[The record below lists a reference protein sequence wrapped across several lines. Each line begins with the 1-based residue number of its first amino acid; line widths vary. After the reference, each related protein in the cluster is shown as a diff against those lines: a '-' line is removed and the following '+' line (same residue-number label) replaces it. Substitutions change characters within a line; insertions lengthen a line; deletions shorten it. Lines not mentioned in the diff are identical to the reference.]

1 MATPL
6 DELLVEI
13 GIDADDLT
21 RGVDGAADDVE
32 RSLAGVGDAADAM
45 GRDIVQVADDASA
58 ALDDV
63 GASADQAAQGAE
75 QAAGNVEGSLRN
87 IAAGAAG
94 VAVGGLFVA
103 GLTSA
108 MDIKAASTKLTNQ
121 LGLTAEESERAGT
134 IAGEVFKDGFSDS
147 IGGVNDA
154 LASVAS
160 AMGGFGKLSDDELS
174 AMTKN
179 AITLAETFEMDV
191 GEAATAAGQLIANNL
206 VKDGTEAFDV
216 LMGAAQRLP
225 KSMVADI
232 PAVITEYGKHFD
244 RIGLDAQTAFGM
256 MSQYVQA
263 GGRDLDQA
271 GDVLHEF
278 ARITSEE
285 SERAADALKE
295 MGLPANQMLKD
306 INAGGEPAREALQ
319 KTIEGLRGIKDP
331 AKQAELGVAL
341 FGDMAGEGAD
351 ALWAMDPAT
360 AAVATGMDN
369 VEGAARKATEAVEE
383 SKSFDAAWR
392 QISTTLGETLAP
404 ALEKVGDFMSEHP
417 QLVQFLVPFVFMLA
431 AAFGVFA
438 ISVWAVNAAMLANP
452 ITWIVLLIVGLIAIV
467 ALVILKWDEL
477 SAATEAAWEWI
488 QLKVAEAVAWLLG
501 KIEDSVNWITDKWDA
516 GWSWVEDKTEKAAL
530 AILAAIDWLG
540 AIPGNVAG
548 WFNDV
553 VGYVSGLPSRI
564 GRAATGMWE
573 SIVREFKNAVNQ
585 LIWMWNSLSFT
596 LGGGNFMGVDIPTVT
611 LHTPD
616 IPYLAEGG
624 ITTGPTLAMIG
635 EGAEQEAVLPLSKL
649 ESLLNT
655 TAPAVV
661 RVEPADKHLVLEL
674 RGGSRAFREF
684 FQESVR
690 TTAGGDVVKFAEG

>member
-108 MDIKAASTKLTNQ
+108 MDIKAASTRLTNQ

-225 KSMVADI
+225 KSMVAAI

-244 RIGLDAQTAFGM
+244 RIGLDAQTAF
-256 MSQYVQA
+256 
-263 GGRDLDQA
+263 
-271 GDVLHEF
+271 
-278 ARITSEE
+278 
-285 SERAADALKE
+285 
-295 MGLPANQMLKD
+295 
-306 INAGGEPAREALQ
+306 
-319 KTIEGLRGIKDP
+319 
-331 AKQAELGVAL
+331 
-341 FGDMAGEGAD
+341 
-351 ALWAMDPAT
+351 
-360 AAVATGMDN
+360 
-369 VEGAARKATEAVEE
+369 
-383 SKSFDAAWR
+383 
-392 QISTTLGETLAP
+392 
-404 ALEKVGDFMSEHP
+404 
-417 QLVQFLVPFVFMLA
+417 
-431 AAFGVFA
+431 
-438 ISVWAVNAAMLANP
+438 
-452 ITWIVLLIVGLIAIV
+452 
-467 ALVILKWDEL
+467 
-477 SAATEAAWEWI
+477 
-488 QLKVAEAVAWLLG
+488 
-501 KIEDSVNWITDKWDA
+501 
-516 GWSWVEDKTEKAAL
+516 
-530 AILAAIDWLG
+530 
-540 AIPGNVAG
+540 
-548 WFNDV
+548 
-553 VGYVSGLPSRI
+553 
-564 GRAATGMWE
+564 
-573 SIVREFKNAVNQ
+573 
-585 LIWMWNSLSFT
+585 
-596 LGGGNFMGVDIPTVT
+596 
-611 LHTPD
+611 
-616 IPYLAEGG
+616 
-624 ITTGPTLAMIG
+624 
-635 EGAEQEAVLPLSKL
+635 
-649 ESLLNT
+649 
-655 TAPAVV
+655 
-661 RVEPADKHLVLEL
+661 
-674 RGGSRAFREF
+674 
-684 FQESVR
+684 
-690 TTAGGDVVKFAEG
+690 